1 MSDWVKINE
10 FPNYEISNSGS
21 IKNVRTGHILKPS
34 ISKRGYP
41 VVNLY
46 KNGKGHLKTVHLLF
60 AKAFLPNPL
69 KLTQINHID
78 GNKSNFNLSNLEWCT
93 ARENNLHARNTGLH
107 NSDGDKRVSQYDKQ
121 NVLIKTYKSAS
132 EASRATKIDRCT
144 ICAVARGNT
153 KNKTAGGYYWRYE

>member
-1 MSDWVKINE
+1 MKWVKIND
-10 FPNYEISNSGS
+10 FPNYEISNSGN
-21 IKNVRTGHILKPS
+21 IKNIRTGHILKPS

-46 KNGKGHLKTVHLLF
+46 KNGKGHLKTVHLLY

-78 GNKSNFNLSNLEWCT
+78 GNKLNFNLSNLEWCT

-107 NSDGDKRVSQYDKQ
+107 NSNGDKKVNQYDEN
-121 NVLIKTYKSAS
+121 NVFMKTFKSIS
-132 EASRATKIDRCT
+132 EASRITGINRSC
-144 ICAVARGNT
+144 INAVVKGNR
-153 KNKTAGGYYWRYE
+153 KNKTAGGYYWRYG